1 MRVSGFTFIRNGVK
15 YDYPVVEAINS
26 ILPLVDDFVVAVGN
40 SDDETLEL
48 IKSINSDKIKIIE
61 TLWDDSQR
69 EGGRVL
75 ALETDKAFQ
84 AISAAS
90 DWCFYLQA
98 DEVIHEQD
106 IPVIKAA
113 MHQYLDDER
122 VDGLLFNFLSF
133 YGSFSYVADNYDWVR
148 REVRVI
154 KNNKQ
159 IYSYGDALGFRKND
173 NEKLKVKSVKAT
185 IYHYGW
191 VRPPQIMQQKQAN
204 FQRLWHND
212 QWIEKYVVDT
222 SDYDYSQIEWLSEYK
237 GSHPAVMQIRIE
249 SINWEFRFDLSKRK
263 TKFKYKVKRLI
274 ERLTGYVVGEFRNYK
289 II

>member
-15 YDYPVVEAINS
+15 YDYPVIEAINS
-26 ILPLVDDFVVAVGN
+26 ILPLVDDFIVAVGN

-84 AISAAS
+84 AISEAS

-106 IPVIKAA
+106 IPAIKAA
-113 MHQYLDDER
+113 MYQYLDDER

-154 KNNKQ
+154 KNNKK

-173 NEKLKVKSVKAT
+173 NEKLKVKPVKAT

-191 VRPPQIMQQKQAN
+191 VRPPQIMQQKQTN
-204 FQRLWHND
+204 FMRPL
-212 QWIEKYVVDT
+212 EK
-222 SDYDYSQIEWLSEYK
+222 
-237 GSHPAVMQIRIE
+237 IRKNTFNN
-249 SINWEFRFDLSKRK
+249 S
-263 TKFKYKVKRLI
+263 
-274 ERLTGYVVGEFRNYK
+274 
-289 II
+289 

>member
-15 YDYPVVEAINS
+15 YDYPVIEAINS
-26 ILPLVDDFVVAVGN
+26 ILPLVDDFIVAVGN

-106 IPVIKAA
+106 IPAIKAA
-113 MHQYLDDER
+113 MYQYLDDER

-133 YGSFSYVADNYDWVR
+133 YGSFSYIADNYDWVR

-154 KNNKQ
+154 KNNKK

-173 NEKLKVKSVKAT
+173 NEKLKVKPVKAT

-191 VRPPQIMQQKQAN
+191 VRPPSVMQQKQSN

-212 QWIEKYVVDT
+212 HWIEKYVVE
-222 SDYDYSQIEWLSEYK
+222 SSEYDYSQIEWLSEYK
-237 GSHPAVMQIRIE
+237 SSHPKVMEERINA
-249 SINWEFRFDLSKRK
+249 INWEFRFDLSKRK
-263 TKFKYKVKRLI
+263 TKLKYRIKRII
-274 ERLTGYVVGEFRNYK
+274 ESLTGYVIGEFRNYK

>member
-84 AISAAS
+84 TISAAS

-113 MHQYLDDER
+113 MYQYLDDER

-173 NEKLKVKSVKAT
+173 NEKLKVKPVKAT

-191 VRPPQIMQQKQAN
+191 VRPPQIMQKKQAN

-237 GSHPAVMQIRIE
+237 GSHPAVMQKRIE